1 MVAAVFNGYDPRMDV
16 ALYTHLDMLDH
27 RPGDNHAERP
37 ERLRAVLD
45 ALDDDATL
53 DLTRLD
59 APLVDLADLARVHP
73 RSFIDQVL
81 AAAPSSGRHALDP
94 DTVLSTGSLTAARRA
109 AGAVAAATRAVASGQ
124 GTRAFCAVR
133 PPGHHAEPSTAMG
146 FCLFSNIAVA
156 ARVAQASGLTRVA
169 IVDFDVHHGNGT
181 QAAFENDPTVFFAS
195 IHQSPLYPGTGDP
208 SETGVGNIVNA
219 TVAPHAPRELWRRGF
234 EGLMDKVD
242 GFAPEL
248 ILVSAGFDAHV
259 RDPLAAQSLEAE
271 DFAWATR
278 AIASVANRRCGG
290 RIVSSLEGGYD
301 LEALGRSA
309 AAHVK
314 ALQEG

>member
-1 MVAAVFNGYDPRMDV
+1 MDV

-27 RPGDNHAERP
+27 KPGDNHAERP
-37 ERLRAVLD
+37 ERLKAVID

-53 DLTRLD
+53 DLERLE
-59 APLVDLADLARVHP
+59 APLVAFADLARVHP
-73 RSFIDQVL
+73 QGFIDAIL
-81 AAAPSSGRHALDP
+81 AASPDHGVHVLDP
-94 DTVLSTGSLTAARRA
+94 DTVMSSGSLTAARRA
-109 AGAVAAATRAVASGQ
+109 AGAVVAATRAVAAGQ

-133 PPGHHAEPSTAMG
+133 PPGHHAEPGTAMG
-146 FCLFSNIAVA
+146 FCVFSNIAVA
-156 ARVAQASGLTRVA
+156 ARAAQGAGLERVA

-181 QAAFENDPTVFFAS
+181 QAVFERDPSVFFAS

-208 SETGVGNIVNA
+208 SETGVGNVANA
-219 TVAPHAPRELWRRGF
+219 IVAPNAPREAWRKGF
-234 EGLMDKVD
+234 EGLIDQVD
-242 GFAPEL
+242 GFAPDL

-278 AIASVANRRCGG
+278 AIVSVANRRCGG

-309 AAHVK
+309 AAHVR